1 MGAMDLCSWLS
12 FFLLIK
18 LRSRI
23 WKVEQ
28 EVKVHCREPG
38 GRQIAREVKRIGV
51 LAQLFD
57 T

>member
-1 MGAMDLCSWLS
+1 MGAMDLRSWLS
-12 FFLLIK
+12 IFLLIK
-18 LRSRI
+18 LCSRI

-28 EVKVHCREPG
+28 EVKVHWREPG
-38 GRQIAREVKRIGV
+38 GRQIAREMKRIGV